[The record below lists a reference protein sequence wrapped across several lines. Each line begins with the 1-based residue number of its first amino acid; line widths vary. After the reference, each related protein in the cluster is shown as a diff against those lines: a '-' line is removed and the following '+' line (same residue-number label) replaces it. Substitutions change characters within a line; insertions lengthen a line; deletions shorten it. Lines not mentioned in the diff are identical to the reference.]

1 MSVPSPGDVPID
13 ICTLLPN
20 GNLFCVKSTDIV
32 QSGTRPC
39 STAPGGTTPPLFS
52 GSISYT
58 EKEISL
64 TGDTKVVTSNS
75 VWAGIEH
82 DRSAIWVGEETSKEC
97 AKLNIDI
104 PTPVPSPS
112 SIGEL
117 YDEARSIAK
126 RMADKFRDF
135 TGEPENDV
143 AYETLIAALT
153 VFVLALILAPPTG
166 LPG

>member
-13 ICTLLPN
+13 ICAPLPN

-52 GSISYT
+52 GSITYA
-58 EKEISL
+58 EKEFSL
-64 TGDTKVVTSNS
+64 FGDAKAVYSAS

-82 DRSAIWVGEETSKEC
+82 DLSAIWVGEETSKEC
-97 AKLNIDI
+97 AKINIDL
-104 PTPVPSPS
+104 PDPSPTLS

-117 YDEARSIAK
+117 TDEARSIGR
-126 RMADKFRDF
+126 RMAEKFRDF
-135 TGEPENDV
+135 TGHPQNEV
-143 AYETLIAALT
+143 AFETLVAALT
-153 VFVLALILAPPTG
+153 VFVIALILAPPTG
-166 LPG
+166 VPG